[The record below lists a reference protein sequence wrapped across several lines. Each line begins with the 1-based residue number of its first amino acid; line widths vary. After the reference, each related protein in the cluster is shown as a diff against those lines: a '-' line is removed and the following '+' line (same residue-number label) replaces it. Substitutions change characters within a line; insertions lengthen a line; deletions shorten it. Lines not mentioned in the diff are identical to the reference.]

1 MKRTSVST
9 IALAVLC
16 VESQLLAQTSPA
28 QTGVPQNPS
37 PMVEHTRAHLRVPK
51 ENPEGRR
58 EKLSLGTLFVPA
70 KLRYKSHAP
79 VLFFFHAQGAVPEIA
94 AARNNMVVVSAVL
107 GAGSRVYAK
116 PFLDT
121 AYFGKLLAEAE
132 ARAGMKLN
140 PITLAGW
147 SAGCGAIRQIMSTPE
162 YYDQVENTI
171 MIDGIH
177 TSYIGGKPG
186 PLESHIDPQPLQI
199 FIKLARDAI
208 AGKKHVII
216 THSEIF
222 PGTFASTTETSDFI
236 LNSLGLRPRPV
247 VKWGPMGTQELGEV
261 RKGKL
266 LMIGFAGNS
275 APDHVDELHSLPEYL
290 KWLR

>member
-1 MKRTSVST
+1 MRSVAALF
-9 IALAVLC
+9 IAVFGSRALV
-16 VESQLLAQTSPA
+16 LAQQSPE

-37 PMVEHTRAHLRVPK
+37 PMVEHTRAHLRLP
-51 ENPEGRR
+51 EQSPEGRR

-70 KLRYKSHAP
+70 RLQSKPLAP
-79 VLFFFHAQGAVPEIA
+79 VLFFFHARGSVPEIA

-116 PFLDT
+116 PFLDS
-121 AYFGKLLAEAE
+121 AFFGNLLREAE
-132 ARAGMKLN
+132 TRAGMKLG

-162 YYDQVENTI
+162 YYDKVANTI

-186 PLESHIDPQPLQI
+186 PVESQIDPKPLEI
-199 FIKLARDAI
+199 FVKLARDAMQ
-208 AGKKHVII
+208 GKKRVII

-222 PGTFASTTETSDFI
+222 PGTFASTTETSDYI
-236 LNSLGLRPRPV
+236 LNALGLHRRPV
-247 VKWGPMGTQELGEV
+247 VKWGPMGTQELSDV
-261 RKGKL
+261 RAGKFL
-266 LMIGFAGNS
+266 LVGFAGNS
-275 APDHVDELHSLPEYL
+275 APDHVDQLHSLPEYL
-290 KWLR
+290 KWLKQ